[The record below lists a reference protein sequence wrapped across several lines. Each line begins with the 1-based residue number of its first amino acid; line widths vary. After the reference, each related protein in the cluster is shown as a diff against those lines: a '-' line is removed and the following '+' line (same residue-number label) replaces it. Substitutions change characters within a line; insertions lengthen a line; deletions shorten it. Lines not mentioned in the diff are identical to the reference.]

1 MSEALIKPQRDVHSE
16 KDLKGNRDIDFPIY
30 YISNE
35 DKDNEAENICEFIK
49 YLKETAVLT
58 RSVTSNGNCIK
69 PLMNLLNENNIPYA
83 IKGNKDLLDKDEIKS
98 ILTLIYYV
106 ISEDKD
112 HHIMNSW

>member
-49 YLKETAVLT
+49 YLKETGKIDNYNEIAVLT

-83 IKGNKDLLDKDEIKS
+83 IKGNKDLLDKD
-98 ILTLIYYV
+98 LAG
-106 ISEDKD
+106 
-112 HHIMNSW
+112 